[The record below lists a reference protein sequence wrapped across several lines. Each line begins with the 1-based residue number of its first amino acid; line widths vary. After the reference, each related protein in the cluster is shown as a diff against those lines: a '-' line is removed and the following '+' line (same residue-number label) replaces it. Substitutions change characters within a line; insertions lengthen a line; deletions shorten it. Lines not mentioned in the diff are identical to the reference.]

1 MTPEL
6 SDLES
11 LARQAGEI
19 LRAGYGHRHQIDLK
33 GSIDIVTEVDRQS
46 EAFLLGEIRR
56 KFPDHR
62 ILAEESGS
70 QAGDEC
76 CIWHVDPLDGTVNFA
91 HDVPFFSIS
100 IAFQMDG
107 ELRLGVVYDPLRDE
121 CFSAERDRGAWMNG
135 TPIRVSEAQDLLHS
149 LLVTGFPYDIGE
161 NPNNNLDNYAR
172 LSLLTQGVRRMGSAA
187 LDLAY
192 VACGRFEGYWELRL
206 NPWDVAAG
214 GLIAQE
220 AGATVTDMQGKPDFI
235 SKPQSILA
243 ANPKIHAL
251 VMAELKK

>member
-1 MTPEL
+1 MNPEL
-6 SDLES
+6 SDIES
-11 LARQAGEI
+11 LARKAGEI
-19 LRAGYGHRHQIDLK
+19 LRAGYKHRHQIDYK

-56 KFPDHR
+56 RFPADR
-62 ILAEESGS
+62 ILAEESGR
-70 QAGDEC
+70 QVGDEC
-76 CIWHVDPLDGTVNFA
+76 CIWYVDPLDGTVNYA

-121 CFSAERDRGAWMNG
+121 CFSAERGKGAWLNG
-135 TPIRVSEAQDLLHS
+135 TPIRVSQAQDLLHS
-149 LLVTGFPYDIGE
+149 LLVTGFPYDIRE
-161 NPNNNLDNYAR
+161 NADNNLGNYAH

-220 AGATVTDMQGKPDFI
+220 AGGTVTDMHGKPDFL

-243 ANPKIHAL
+243 ASPKIHPL
-251 VMAELKK
+251 ILAELKK